1 MKNFILIIAI
11 ALCLIPF
18 GVFGATIT
26 VINNNDSGTGSLRQ
40 AISDAV
46 GGDEIVFNLGSGN
59 ETITLSLGQLTIDKN
74 LTIDGSNSGG
84 SGVNVTIDG
93 NNLSRVFNI
102 TGGPVDL
109 SNLTI
114 QNGNGNEYGKG
125 GGILIDESVTASISD
140 CAITGNSII
149 CSSSGDGSGGGGIYN
164 KGTLSISNS
173 TISYNTA
180 TTVLDQIEGSGGG
193 IYNAQGSS
201 LTIDACT
208 ISNNQ
213 VIHSEAAT
221 FVSTGG
227 GISSSGTLTITNS
240 TISFNSAIQNYYE
253 KAAYGAGIYV
263 WDGDLTTIKNSTI
276 SNNSISTNN
285 HSATGVG
292 LLLYGDL
299 ILENSTISQNG
310 NSGIEIY
317 AAGLYF
323 FGNGKSMTI
332 RNTIIAQNINN
343 SNSYDYG
350 IDYIDGSITDNGY
363 NVIEYSYVA
372 ANAAGGLNNATSI
385 LYNTKYNDGGTE
397 YSGWTQGGTAVSGS
411 LELSGTLA
419 LNNST
424 NGTYTLALGTSSFA
438 AGSRTTGI
446 PPASNWN
453 GSPQIDGSYTDQRGV
468 ERTANQNTSI
478 GAYSENYTLAPMYC
492 LDFDGANDY
501 ANCGSINLSGSAITL
516 ECWVNVDN
524 FQSSSPY
531 ISQIMGT
538 ESGSNSA
545 FLRLG
550 DGDIPAGN
558 KIEFALNIGGQQQLT
573 SNSTLETGRWY
584 HIAGVYDGTNMK
596 IYINGVED
604 ASVAKPGSFTSNS
617 TFYIATWDGAQRYLD
632 GKVDEARIWTVARSS
647 TDLNNN
653 MCHRLAGN
661 ESGLTAYY
669 RFDDGTSTTLTD
681 ATANSHNGTLYNMD
695 NADWVNSYAMVITE
709 DASNITFNG
718 FTANWDCPAEAN
730 SSFDDGYTIQYSTTS
745 DFTSGNATT
754 SALISE
760 TSKAITGLTD
770 NTTYYYR
777 VSGKRSGSGIL
788 EYSNTKSLTT
798 TASSAPEYAL
808 DFDGSNDYVDCGTI
822 NLSGS
827 AITLEC
833 WVNVDVFQAGSPYIS
848 QLIGTESAG
857 NSAFLRLGD
866 ADITA
871 GNKIEFALQ
880 IGAGVVQLT
889 SISTLETGRWYHIA
903 GVYDGSNMKI
913 YIDGAEDASVA
924 QSGSFTSNSDFY
936 IASNDGSGR
945 YLDGRVDE
953 VRVWND
959 ARTPTEIQNN
969 MCSRLAGTEDNLL
982 AYYRFDNG
990 SGTTLSDVTTNGHN
1004 GTLHNMDN
1012 ADWINSYA
1020 MVITEDATD
1029 VTDDSFTANWACPAS
1044 SSSSYDDGYTIQYST
1059 TSDFSSGNATT
1070 TALVSE
1076 TSKAITGLSA
1086 STTYY
1091 YRVSGK
1097 RSGSGTLEY
1106 SNVKSFTTDAAYAP
1120 KYALDFERDNSQ
1132 YANCGNINL
1141 SGSAITLECWIKPES
1156 FQTGSPYISQ
1166 IMGTESGT
1174 NSAFLR
1180 LGDGDIP
1187 AGNKIQFVLYFSGG
1201 QEKVTS
1207 TSTLETGRWYHIAGV
1222 YDGSNMKIYI
1232 NGVEDVSN
1240 SQTGSFT
1247 SNSTFYI
1254 AAYNGSD
1261 RYFDGTVDEV
1271 RVWKTAR
1278 SSTDINTYMTTLLNG
1293 NETNLEA
1300 YYRCDNGSGTAL
1312 SDITSNG
1319 HNASLVNTP
1328 SWPNSYAMVIADDA
1342 TDVTDDSFTANWSCP
1357 AEANSSY
1364 DDGYTIQYSTTSDFS
1379 SGNATATAS
1388 TSATS
1393 TSISG
1398 LSASTTYYYRVSG
1411 KRSGNATLEYSNV
1424 KSVTTSAPPAPE
1436 YCLDFDGTGDYV
1448 SINSTMGLGVTNVTI
1463 EAWVYIP
1470 STTASGTIAR
1480 LGNNN
1485 SGFGIGVGNG
1495 DFDNDG
1501 NELLVLIDTK
1511 RWIDPN
1517 VSIGTGWH
1525 HVAFSVGATN
1535 GVKIYLNG
1543 VNIHSEDSHGTAA
1556 VAPNTLS
1563 FIGTANVSNYRIFS
1577 GGKIDEVRYW
1587 GDVRT
1592 GTEIQNNMCSRLA
1605 GNEDNLAAY
1614 YRFDNGSGTTLY
1626 DATAS
1631 PNNGS
1636 LQGDPTWTPSYAMV
1650 IAEDATVLA
1659 ENSFTANWSCIAEA
1673 NSSFDGYRIEYSEN
1687 QDFSASSTVDA
1698 LVSETSKSITG
1709 LSNSTTYYYRVG
1721 GIRSSSVEYSNVKTA
1736 TTTGSFS
1743 TVVTSNLDN
1752 GGTSTLRY
1760 IIANCADGAT
1770 ITFNLGSGNE
1780 VITLDTED
1788 IDITKSLTIDG
1799 DNTSGSGTNVT
1810 VKVNNPNTSEFRV
1823 FNITS
1828 NAGTVSIDNMTVRG
1842 GNISALSN
1850 TVSNCGG
1857 CVFIDDADSVLF
1869 NNVTFSDGKA
1879 VDGGGIYTNSSIGN
1893 PISTIITITGCSI
1906 SNNSCTEYGGGV
1918 YLGYSPDATAILT
1931 GCNISNNIC
1940 NINGGGISNRMH
1952 KSTLKE
1958 CVISNNT
1965 ATGNGGGM
1973 EIGYGPS
1980 IIDCTISDNSCS
1992 GQGGGITVH
2001 GPLDIKGCT
2010 IENNYSSYCVGA
2022 IFRQSGSSDDVH
2034 NITNCTIH
2042 GNYADNM
2049 FGAMIIPTGKVYIN
2063 NTTITANYDQSGY
2076 GGLYLISGASLY
2088 ITNSIIAYNYT
2099 IGNNYSDFTYESG
2112 TIYGN
2117 YNIIGGYD
2125 LSGSNNTNY
2134 SYSNGLGSDLFESYT
2149 TISENTIYKPV
2160 LADNGGNTETVALAS
2175 NSIALADGVRTG
2187 EYDDNGT
2194 TKYVFHNGT
2203 NWVKVEDGST
2213 IVSSGVTEITTD
2225 QRGFPRDES
2234 SPTIGAFAAV
2244 SSLVVVSNEDDNSPG
2259 TLRYVYN
2266 NCSDGDEIT
2275 FNLSSGN
2282 ETITLTSELSI
2293 TKSLTID
2300 GSNTSGSGTPVTIKV
2315 TAPGTSTYRVFKI
2328 DASGKTIALSNM
2340 TINGGDVS
2348 SLSWDVGGGIFLK
2361 AGSLSLD
2368 FVNIDG
2374 AEANYGGGIYIHGG
2388 ATITTLSNSTI
2399 SGNSAYFGG
2408 GIFIHSNATLT
2419 SLINSTICGNTIS
2432 SDGGGIYINENA
2444 TLTTLSNTTING
2456 NTSSAG
2462 TGGGIYLQY
2471 GGVITTLSNSTISG
2485 NTALNGGCGIA
2496 VDGTITIQNTIIA
2509 DNTTQDYYLKNQGST
2524 TNNGYNI
2531 VENSNYTFNA
2541 TGDITG
2547 EQANLFGTGM
2557 SSQSLS
2563 DNGGPTQTL
2572 AIESGSVAI
2581 AAGSYDSNIPTDQR
2595 GKPRHNP
2602 ISTIGA
2608 YEFDSYDQVWTG
2620 SSSSSWSN
2628 AANWNPASIPVSTDD
2643 ITIPEISSKAST
2655 LAIGPTET
2663 ADCKNLTVDNNG
2675 NLTIQST
2682 SAGTGSLIINGTLSN
2697 SGTITSQSYLPGS
2710 AQAWHMFSSPAV
2722 CDISDNGWN
2731 PGANDDFFAWLE
2743 TSPGTWINYKN
2754 ITTSPTFDEVNGN
2767 DFVAG
2772 KGYLTAWNSG
2782 NPTKYI
2788 SGTLNTGN
2796 INFPLAYTSAKSWSY
2811 NSGWNLMGNPYSSSI
2826 DWSLADL
2833 SKFQDNYAY
2842 IYNPNKGE
2850 GGGFI
2855 TVDGGAADA
2864 FIPPHQGFFA
2874 VATEA
2879 ANEQNF
2885 TFSPAMQT
2893 HGNSSHIYKEKEAE
2907 NSIVLIL
2914 KAAQY
2919 YDETKIRIDSRSTWK
2934 RDRYDALKL
2943 FSYNTAVPQLYSLAD
2958 DDISLAINGIPEAQS
2973 RDYMPLGL
2981 LLPEADHYEIALLS
2995 AEGSFAPAEILLEDK
3010 NTGTRHKLESGSYH
3024 FNGEEG
3030 INEDR
3035 FVLHFKEVTGIEDI
3049 SENTNF
3055 NIWQQGDQIILQ
3067 GDTEIKRITLTDI
3080 TGRILGV
3087 WESTENIPAPST
3099 AGVYLV
3105 TVETDH
3111 NRITKKIIIK

>member
-1 MKNFILIIAI
+1 MKNFILIIGI
-11 ALCLIPF
+11 ALCLLPF
-18 GVFGATIT
+18 GVFGATHT
-26 VINNNDSGTGSLRQ
+26 VTSNGDDNSANQLRTLIG
-40 AISDAV
+40 AASP
-46 GGDEIVFNLGSGN
+46 GDEIVFALSSGN

-74 LTIDGSNSGG
+74 LTIDGSNSEG
-84 SGVNVTIDG
+84 SGVPVTVDG
-93 NNLSRVFNI
+93 NNNSRVFYI
-102 TGGPVDL
+102 SSGTVVL
-109 SNLTI
+109 SNMTI
-114 QNGNGNEYGKG
+114 QNGN
-125 GGILIDESVTASISD
+125 IVDA
-140 CAITGNSII
+140 
-149 CSSSGDGSGGGGIYN
+149 
-164 KGTLSISNS
+164 
-173 TISYNTA
+173 
-180 TTVLDQIEGSGGG
+180 SGGG
-193 IYNAQGSS
+193 IYNAATLNIEACQIKNNSASTATSFKEGYGGGIYNAVSCT

-208 ISNNQ
+208 ISDN
-213 VIHSEAAT
+213 EAIT
-221 FVSTGG
+221 SGTSTYNSRGG
-227 GISSSGTLTITNS
+227 GIMSLGTLAVTNS
-240 TISFNSAIQNYYE
+240 TITGNSTTSSNE
-253 KAAYGAGIYV
+253 NCYGAGICAYEI
-263 WDGDLTTIKNSTI
+263 GAQTTIKNSTI
-276 SNNSISTNN
+276 CNNTSTGDDY
-285 HSATGVG
+285 SRGVG
-292 LLLYGDL
+292 LVVIYGGSL
-299 ILENSTISQNG
+299 ILENSTISHNG
-310 NSGIEIY
+310 NDTQTTYGAGIYINGN
-317 AAGLYF
+317 AA
-323 FGNGKSMTI
+323 I

-343 SNSYDYG
+343 SNSKDYDGYNVTL
-350 IDYIDGSITDNGY
+350 TDNGY
-363 NVIEYSYVA
+363 NVLEYSEFA
-372 ANAAGGLNNATSI
+372 ANATGGFNNSTSI
-385 LYNTKYNDGGTE
+385 LYNTKYNDGGTA
-397 YSGWTQGGTAVSGS
+397 YSSWTQGGAGVSGS
-411 LELSGTLA
+411 LELSSTLA

-424 NGTYTLALGTSSFA
+424 NGTYTLALGETSFA
-438 AGSRTTGI
+438 AGSESTGI
-446 PPASNWN
+446 PPAGNWN
-453 GSPQIDGSYTDQRGV
+453 SSPQIDGGYTDQRGI

-524 FQSSSPY
+524 FQSSSPF

-550 DGDIPAGN
+550 DADIPAGN

-584 HIAGVYDGTNMK
+584 HIAGVYDGSNMK

-681 ATANSHNGTLYNMD
+681 ATANSHNGTLYYMD
-695 NADWVNSYAMVITE
+695 NDDWVNSYAMVIAE
-709 DASNITFNG
+709 DATSVTFNG

-730 SSFDDGYTIQYSTTS
+730 SSFDDGYTIEYSTSS
-745 DFTSGNATT
+745 DFTGSATT
-754 SALISE
+754 TASISE
-760 TSKAITGLTD
+760 TSKAITGLAD

-777 VSGKRSGSGIL
+777 VSGTRSSSSSTL
-788 EYSNTKSLTT
+788 EYSNVVSFTT
-798 TASSAPEYAL
+798 DASEAPEYCL
-808 DFDGSNDYVDCGTI
+808 DFDGSNDYADCGTI

-833 WVNVDVFQAGSPYIS
+833 WVNVDAFQASSPYIS
-848 QLIGTESAG
+848 QVIGTESAG

-866 ADITA
+866 ADIPA

-880 IGAGVVQLT
+880 IGAGAVQLT

-903 GVYDGSNMKI
+903 GVYDGSTMKI
-913 YIDGAEDASVA
+913 YIDGVEDASVA

-936 IASNDGSGR
+936 IASNDGTER
-945 YLDGRVDE
+945 YLDGKVDE
-953 VRVWND
+953 ARIWSD
-959 ARTPTEIQNN
+959 ARTPTEIQDN

-990 SGTTLSDVTTNGHN
+990 SGTTLSDVTANGHN

-1020 MVITEDATD
+1020 MVLADDATD
-1029 VTDDSFTANWACPAS
+1029 VTDDSFTANWACPAEAN
-1044 SSSSYDDGYTIQYST
+1044 SSYDDGYTIQYST
-1059 TSDFSSGNATT
+1059 SSDFSSGNATT
-1070 TALVSE
+1070 TALTSA
-1076 TSKAITGLSA
+1076 TSKSITGLTA
-1086 STTYY
+1086 ATTYY

-1328 SWPNSYAMVIADDA
+1328 SWPNSYAMVLAGDA
-1342 TDVTDDSFTANWSCP
+1342 TDVTDEGFTANWSCP
-1357 AEANSSY
+1357 ASDNSSY

-1379 SGNATATAS
+1379 SGNETTTAS

-1480 LGNNN
+1480 LGQNDT
-1485 SGFGIGVGNG
+1485 GFGIGVGG
-1495 DFDNDG
+1495 TQYDNTG
-1501 NELLVLIDTK
+1501 NNLIVLIDLR
-1511 RWIDPN
+1511 RWIN
-1517 VSIGTGWH
+1517 TNQAIGIGWH
-1525 HVAFSVGATN
+1525 HVAFSVGSSN
-1535 GVKIYLNG
+1535 EVNIYLDG
-1543 VNIHSEDSHGTAA
+1543 VNVYTEASYVDPAFTPQNYSTIAA
-1556 VAPNTLS
+1556 TTNDDNTS
-1563 FIGTANVSNYRIFS
+1563 ISRVFS

-1587 GDVRT
+1587 SDVRT
-1592 GTEIQNNMCSRLA
+1592 ETEIQNNMCSRLA
-1605 GNEDNLAAY
+1605 GNEANLAAY

-1810 VKVNNPNTSEFRV
+1810 VQVNNPNTSEFRV

-2076 GGLYLISGASLY
+2076 GGLYLISGTSLY

-2160 LADNGGNTETVALAS
+2160 LADNGGPTETLALAS
-2175 NSIALADGVRTG
+2175 NSIAIGAGVRTG

-2203 NWVKVEDGST
+2203 NWVKVEDESA

-2767 DFVAG
+2767 DNFVAG
-2772 KGYLTAWNSG
+2772 KGYLTAWNSE

-2811 NSGWNLMGNPYSSSI
+2811 NCRLEP
-2826 DWSLADL
+2826 
-2833 SKFQDNYAY
+2833 
-2842 IYNPNKGE
+2842 
-2850 GGGFI
+2850 
-2855 TVDGGAADA
+2855 DGQ
-2864 FIPPHQGFFA
+2864 PLQFFHRL
-2874 VATEA
+2874 E
-2879 ANEQNF
+2879 
-2885 TFSPAMQT
+2885 PC
-2893 HGNSSHIYKEKEAE
+2893 
-2907 NSIVLIL
+2907 
-2914 KAAQY
+2914 
-2919 YDETKIRIDSRSTWK
+2919 R
-2934 RDRYDALKL
+2934 
-2943 FSYNTAVPQLYSLAD
+2943 PQ
-2958 DDISLAINGIPEAQS
+2958 
-2973 RDYMPLGL
+2973 
-2981 LLPEADHYEIALLS
+2981 
-2995 AEGSFAPAEILLEDK
+2995 
-3010 NTGTRHKLESGSYH
+3010 
-3024 FNGEEG
+3024 
-3030 INEDR
+3030 
-3035 FVLHFKEVTGIEDI
+3035 
-3049 SENTNF
+3049 
-3055 NIWQQGDQIILQ
+3055 
-3067 GDTEIKRITLTDI
+3067 
-3080 TGRILGV
+3080 
-3087 WESTENIPAPST
+3087 
-3099 AGVYLV
+3099 
-3105 TVETDH
+3105 
-3111 NRITKKIIIK
+3111 

>member
-18 GVFGATIT
+18 GVFSATIT
-26 VINNNDSGTGSLRQ
+26 VSNNNDSGSGSLRQ

-84 SGVNVTIDG
+84 SGVPVTIDG
-93 NNLSRVFNI
+93 NNSSRVFNI

-114 QNGNGNEYGKG
+114 QNGNGNEYGLG
-125 GGILIDESVTASISD
+125 GGIFIDESVTASISD

-149 CSSSGDGSGGGGIYN
+149 CSGLYSWSGGGGIYN
-164 KGTLSISNS
+164 LGTLSISNS
-173 TISYNTA
+173 TISDNTA
-180 TTVLDQIEGSGGG
+180 TTVLNQIEGSGGG
-193 IYNAQGSS
+193 IYNAEGSS

-208 ISNNQ
+208 ISNNH

-221 FVSTGG
+221 FASAGG
-227 GISSSGTLTITNS
+227 GISSVGTLTITNS
-240 TISFNSAIQNYYE
+240 TISFNSAIQNYYD

-285 HSATGVG
+285 HGAVGVG
-292 LLLYGDL
+292 LFFYGDL

-310 NSGIEIY
+310 NSGIEING
-317 AAGLYF
+317 AGLYF
-323 FGNGKSMTI
+323 YGNGKSMTI

-343 SNSYDYG
+343 SNSYDY
-350 IDYIDGSITDNGY
+350 YIFYNGGSITDNGH
-363 NVIEYSYVA
+363 NVIEYANLA
-372 ANAAGGLNNATSI
+372 ANATGGFNNATSI

-424 NGTYTLALGTSSFA
+424 NGTFTLALGETSFA
-438 AGSRTTGI
+438 AGSESTGI

-524 FQSSSPY
+524 FQSSSPF

-550 DGDIPAGN
+550 DADIPAGN

-584 HIAGVYDGTNMK
+584 HIAGVYDGSNMK

-709 DASNITFNG
+709 DATNITFNG
-718 FTANWDCPAEAN
+718 FTAYWDCPAEAN
-730 SSFDDGYTIQYSTTS
+730 SSFDDGYTIEYSTSS
-745 DFTSGNATT
+745 DFTGSATT
-754 SALISE
+754 TALISE
-760 TSKAITGLTD
+760 TSKAITGLPD

-777 VSGKRSGSGIL
+777 VSGKRSGSSTL
-788 EYSNTKSLTT
+788 EYSNVKSATT
-798 TASSAPEYAL
+798 TTSGAPEYAL
-808 DFDGSNDYVDCGTI
+808 DFDGSDDYVDCGTI

-833 WVNVDVFQAGSPYIS
+833 WCNVDNFQSSSPYIS

-880 IGAGVVQLT
+880 IGAGAVQLT

-903 GVYDGSNMKI
+903 GVYDGSTMKI
-913 YIDGAEDASVA
+913 YIDGVEDASVA

-936 IASNDGSGR
+936 IASNDGTER
-945 YLDGRVDE
+945 YLDGKVDE
-953 VRVWND
+953 ARIWSD
-959 ARTPTEIQNN
+959 ARTPTEIQDN

-990 SGTTLSDVTTNGHN
+990 SGTTLSDVTANGHN

-1020 MVITEDATD
+1020 MVLADDATD
-1029 VTDDSFTANWACPAS
+1029 VTDDSFTANWACPAEAN
-1044 SSSSYDDGYTIQYST
+1044 SSYDDGYTIQYST
-1059 TSDFSSGNATT
+1059 SSDFSSGNATT
-1070 TALVSE
+1070 TALTSA
-1076 TSKAITGLSA
+1076 TSKSITGLTA
-1086 STTYY
+1086 ATTYY

-1480 LGNNN
+1480 LGKNDT
-1485 SGFGIGVGNG
+1485 GFGIGVGG
-1495 DFDNDG
+1495 TQYDNTG
-1501 NELLVLIDTK
+1501 NNLIVLIDLR
-1511 RWIDPN
+1511 RWIN
-1517 VSIGTGWH
+1517 TNQEIGTGWH
-1525 HVAFSVGATN
+1525 HVAFSVGSSN
-1535 GVKIYLNG
+1535 EVNIYLDG
-1543 VNIHSEDSHGTAA
+1543 VNVYTEASYVDPAFTPQNYSSIAATTNED
-1556 VAPNTLS
+1556 NTS
-1563 FIGTANVSNYRIFS
+1563 ISRVFS

-1592 GTEIQNNMCSRLA
+1592 GTEIQDNMCSRLA
-1605 GNEDNLAAY
+1605 GNEANLAAY
-1614 YRFDNGSGTTLY
+1614 YRFDNGTGTTLT
-1626 DATAS
+1626 DATGHGY
-1631 PNNGS
+1631 NGT
-1636 LQGDPTWTPSYAMV
+1636 LQNMDNADWVNSYAMV
-1650 IAEDATVLA
+1650 LAEDATDLA
-1659 ENSFTANWSCIAEA
+1659 ETSFTANWSCIAEA

-1687 QDFSASSTVDA
+1687 QDFTGSSTVDA
-1698 LVSETSKSITG
+1698 LVSETSKSISG
-1709 LSNSTTYYYRVG
+1709 LSASTTYYYRIG
-1721 GIRSSSVEYSNVKTA
+1721 GIRSGSAEYSNVKSA

-1743 TVVTSNLDN
+1743 TVVTSNADD
-1752 GGTSTLRY
+1752 GGTGTLRY
-1760 IIANCADGAT
+1760 IIANCDEGAT
-1770 ITFNLGSGNE
+1770 ITFNLSSSNE
-1780 VITLDTED
+1780 TISLLTED

-1799 DNTSGSGTNVT
+1799 DNSAGSGTNVT
-1810 VKVNNPNTSEFRV
+1810 VQVETPGSGGSAYRV
-1823 FNITS
+1823 FNTIIGS
-1828 NAGTVSIDNMTVRG
+1828 GKTVSLSNMTIKG
-1842 GNISALSN
+1842 GDTYTNQNYHGGSIYHTGGGTLELDGVTVTGSKAFQGGALYIAFATLHVENSTISYGYAYHGAGIYAVGATLTFNQTTVDHNSVGQWGGGLYLTGSSLNMTNSNITNCNSYQSGTDGGGICLASSSNGQLTNCNINGNSATYGGGVNLSASSLDINGCSIQNN
-1850 TVSNCGG
+1850 TANYGG
-1857 CVFIDDADSVLF
+1857 GLNLSSASAEINNSLIYNNSSTSGGGIYLYESSGESKISV
-1869 NNVTFSDGKA
+1869 NNSTIYGNNASSS
-1879 VDGGGIYTNSSIGN
+1879 GGGIYT
-1893 PISTIITITGCSI
+1893 
-1906 SNNSCTEYGGGV
+1906 Y
-1918 YLGYSPDATAILT
+1918 
-1931 GCNISNNIC
+1931 
-1940 NINGGGISNRMH
+1940 
-1952 KSTLKE
+1952 
-1958 CVISNNT
+1958 
-1965 ATGNGGGM
+1965 
-1973 EIGYGPS
+1973 
-1980 IIDCTISDNSCS
+1980 
-1992 GQGGGITVH
+1992 
-2001 GPLDIKGCT
+2001 
-2010 IENNYSSYCVGA
+2010 
-2022 IFRQSGSSDDVH
+2022 SSDDEFSGSGS
-2034 NITNCTIH
+2034 TI
-2042 GNYADNM
+2042 Y
-2049 FGAMIIPTGKVYIN
+2049 FSIN
-2063 NTTITANYDQSGY
+2063 NSTLSANTCGSGNNGAGIY
-2076 GGLYLISGASLY
+2076 AEKDDASVNNIS
-2088 ITNSIIAYNYT
+2088 ITNSIITYNYK
-2099 IGNNYSDFTYESG
+2099 GSTYNDVFNSNA
-2112 TIYGN
+2112 TLYGN
-2117 YNIIGGYD
+2117 YSITGDLD
-2125 LSGSNNTNY
+2125 LSSGTGNTNY
-2134 SYSNGLGSDLFESYT
+2134 SYSSGYGDPLFDSYT
-2149 TISENTIYKPV
+2149 TISENAIYKPA
-2160 LADNGGNTETVALAS
+2160 LADNGGLTETVALAS
-2175 NSIALADGVRTG
+2175 NSIAIGAGVRTG
-2187 EYDDNGT
+2187 EYNDNGT
-2194 TKYVFHNGT
+2194 TKYVFHDGT

-2225 QRGFPRDES
+2225 QRDLTRHQYYPSIGSYE
-2234 SPTIGAFAAV
+2234 PTNYNQQWTGN
-2244 SSLVVVSNEDDNSPG
+2244 VSNSWITAGNWSPQA
-2259 TLRYVYN
+2259 L
-2266 NCSDGDEIT
+2266 
-2275 FNLSSGN
+2275 
-2282 ETITLTSELSI
+2282 
-2293 TKSLTID
+2293 
-2300 GSNTSGSGTPVTIKV
+2300 P
-2315 TAPGTSTYRVFKI
+2315 TAS
-2328 DASGKTIALSNM
+2328 
-2340 TINGGDVS
+2340 
-2348 SLSWDVGGGIFLK
+2348 
-2361 AGSLSLD
+2361 
-2368 FVNIDG
+2368 
-2374 AEANYGGGIYIHGG
+2374 
-2388 ATITTLSNSTI
+2388 
-2399 SGNSAYFGG
+2399 
-2408 GIFIHSNATLT
+2408 
-2419 SLINSTICGNTIS
+2419 
-2432 SDGGGIYINENA
+2432 
-2444 TLTTLSNTTING
+2444 
-2456 NTSSAG
+2456 
-2462 TGGGIYLQY
+2462 
-2471 GGVITTLSNSTISG
+2471 
-2485 NTALNGGCGIA
+2485 
-2496 VDGTITIQNTIIA
+2496 
-2509 DNTTQDYYLKNQGST
+2509 
-2524 TNNGYNI
+2524 
-2531 VENSNYTFNA
+2531 
-2541 TGDITG
+2541 
-2547 EQANLFGTGM
+2547 
-2557 SSQSLS
+2557 
-2563 DNGGPTQTL
+2563 
-2572 AIESGSVAI
+2572 
-2581 AAGSYDSNIPTDQR
+2581 
-2595 GKPRHNP
+2595 
-2602 ISTIGA
+2602 
-2608 YEFDSYDQVWTG
+2608 
-2620 SSSSSWSN
+2620 
-2628 AANWNPASIPVSTDD
+2628 DD
-2643 ITIPEISSKAST
+2643 ITIPQMEGKSPSPAIAETDTANCNDITVQAGAS
-2655 LAIGPTET
+2655 
-2663 ADCKNLTVDNNG
+2663 
-2675 NLTIQST
+2675 LTILS
-2682 SAGTGSLIINGTLSN
+2682 SSSGTGSLIIKGDLSN

-2710 AQAWHMFSSPAV
+2710 PQAWHMFSSPAV

-2743 TSPGTWINYKN
+2743 TSPGTWINYK
-2754 ITTSPTFDEVNGN
+2754 TDDPQQDPTFDEVNGSDN
-2767 DFVAG
+2767 FVAG
-2772 KGYLTAWNSG
+2772 KGYLTAYNSE

-2811 NSGWNLMGNPYSSSI
+2811 NAGWNLMGNPYSSSI

-2842 IYNPNKGE
+2842 IYNPNKD
-2850 GGGFI
+2850 GGAGFI
-2855 TVDGGAADA
+2855 SVDGGAADA

-2879 ANEQNF
+2879 ANGENF

-2943 FSYNTAVPQLYSLAD
+2943 FSYNAEVPQLYSLAD

-3010 NTGTRHKLESGSYH
+3010 NTGTRHKLKSSSYH
-3024 FNGEEG
+3024 FNGEKG
-3030 INEDR
+3030 LSEDR
-3035 FVLHFKEVTGIEDI
+3035 FVLIFKGITGIDDIAEDANI
-3049 SENTNF
+3049 
-3055 NIWQQGDQIILQ
+3055 NIWQQGNQIILR

-3080 TGRILGV
+3080 TGRTLGV
-3087 WESTENIPAPST
+3087 WESTENIPAPNT

-3111 NRITKKIIIK
+3111 NRITKKIIVK